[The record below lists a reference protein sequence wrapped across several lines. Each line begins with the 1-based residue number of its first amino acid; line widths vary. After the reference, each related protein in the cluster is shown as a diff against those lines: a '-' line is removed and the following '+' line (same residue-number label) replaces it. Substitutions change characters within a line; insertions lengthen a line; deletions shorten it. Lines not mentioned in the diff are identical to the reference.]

1 MIIVNGWRPLTIIR
15 KSSTL
20 NVTAVLDPP
29 LALYAEI
36 KGRAKVA
43 GSSYSATTDFLQ
55 YIYFVFVAK
64 CHQKIRSRCLV
75 DEVSFTDIF

>member
-20 NVTAVLDPP
+20 DVAAVLDPA

-36 KGRAKVA
+36 KGSAKVV
-43 GSSYSATTDFLQ
+43 GSSYSAATDFLQ
-55 YIYFVFVAK
+55 YIYSVFVAK

-75 DEVSFTDIF
+75 HEVSFTDIF